1 MYNILHSF
9 NKPDLVYMGKLFQ
22 KNVNMRMKKHTLIHI
37 LLERNKQVG
46 GNDSKYGSP
55 SYWDNRYTNSQGNH
69 FDWLFTY
76 DKLKPTIQKYI
87 NKNDYI
93 FVPGA
98 GNALLSPDMHKDG
111 YTHQDCIDISPSV
124 VQFMNQKYKDYEG
137 LEYKE
142 KDILHNDIPDNTY
155 DSIIDKSVIDTFYC
169 FPDKIGSV
177 KKMFQEYKR
186 MLKTNGICILVSLH
200 NKNWVRNF
208 IDLNDWNILHAFDEK
223 KITGSTHS
231 VTVIRRSSL

>member
-55 SYWDNRYTNSQGNH
+55 SYWEDRYSKSRGTH
-69 FDWLFTY
+69 FDWLYTY

-87 NKNDYI
+87 AKEDYI
-93 FVPGA
+93 FIPGA
-98 GNALLSPDMHKDG
+98 GNALLSPDMYKDG
-111 YTHQDCIDISPSV
+111 YTHQDCIDISSSV

-142 KDILHNDIPDNTY
+142 KDILDNDIPDKTY
-155 DSIIDKSVIDTFYC
+155 DSIIDKSIIDTFYC
-169 FPDKIGSV
+169 YPDKEGSI
-177 KKMFQEYKR
+177 KKMFQEYNR
-186 MLKTNGICILVSLH
+186 LLKPNGICILISLH
-200 NKNWVRNF
+200 NKDLVQNF
-208 IDLNDWNILHAFDEK
+208 IDLNEWSILYAFNEK

-231 VTVIRRSSL
+231 VTVIRRTSL